1 MVFKKERRFFMKS
14 FITVTG
20 KDAVG
25 VVAKVAT
32 LCSEMNINI
41 LDVTQSILSGMFA
54 MIMLVD
60 MSGCNVSH
68 REARKNFAL
77 LREKMDMDINLT
89 RSEVFDAM
97 HKI

>member
-1 MVFKKERRFFMKS
+1 MKS

-60 MSGCNVSH
+60 ISKLNSD
-68 REARKNFAL
+68 FAV
-77 LREKMDMDINLT
+77 MADGLT
-89 RSEVFDAM
+89 ELGDEMGVKIHTM
-97 HKI
+97 HEDSFNCMHHI

>member
-1 MVFKKERRFFMKS
+1 MKS

-68 REARKNFAL
+68 REARKILPFFG
-77 LREKMDMDINLT
+77 KKWTWILT
-89 RSEVFDAM
+89 LHARKFSMPCTKFN
-97 HKI
+97 I

>member
-1 MVFKKERRFFMKS
+1 MKS

-68 REARKNFAL
+68 REAHKNFTL
-77 LREKMDMDINLT
+77 LREKMNMDINLT